1 MEERFFLLEEVEDGV
16 CIVLDEVLTEVEK
29 VSERKVIVRDVVKIE
44 GLELPWEEKVTVV
57 VGKDGRLYLPV

>member
-1 MEERFFLLEEVEDGV
+1 MLEEVEDGV